1 MARNSCV
8 RLLKRAENKI
18 NENKCLSKSI
28 LIESN
33 TNIVDITNQL
43 TSGQQQTTVP
53 LKRLMCIGRNAAK
66 ILPV

>member
-33 TNIVDITNQL
+33 TNIVDISKQL
-43 TSGQQQTTVP
+43 TSGQRQATAP
-53 LKRLMCIGRNAAK
+53 LKRSMSIGRNAAK